1 MRNKNWT
8 LSIVTPFYNEELGG
22 MIDIYFQKIITELK
36 KVAANWEII
45 AIDDGSTDN
54 TFDILQSYHIKDNRI
69 KVIKLTRNFGKE
81 VALTAGLDQA
91 NGDAVI
97 PLDADLQDPP
107 ALFKEMIDY
116 WQQGYDEVI
125 PIRATRQDP
134 FLKKI
139 TANLFY
145 GLINRISEQ
154 SFIYKNAGDFRLMDK
169 KVINIIRELKEHHRF
184 MKGLLSWPGFSQ
196 KLMEYNRPPREH
208 GKTKYNYKAMLI
220 YAIDGIFSFS
230 VVPIRLITLFGFS
243 LSFIIFC
250 YGGYLIYQKLFLNLA
265 IPGYTSTM
273 VAILFL
279 GGIQL
284 TAIGIIGEYVGRI
297 YNEVKKRPLYVVDKI
312 LQ

>member
-22 MIDIYFQKIITELK
+22 MIDIYFQKTITELEK
-36 KVAANWEII
+36 ITPNWEII
-45 AIDDGSTDN
+45 AVDDGSTDN
-54 TFDILQSYHIKDNRI
+54 TFDIIQSYHVKDSRI

-81 VALTAGLDQA
+81 VALTAGLDHA
-91 NGDAVI
+91 YGDAVI

-145 GLINRISEQ
+145 GLINRISDKP
-154 SFIYKNAGDFRLMDK
+154 FIFKNAGDFRLMDK

-196 KLMEYNRPPREH
+196 KHIQYNRPPREH
-208 GKTKYNYKAMLI
+208 GKTKYNYRAMLL

-250 YGGYLIYQKLFLNLA
+250 YGGFLIYQKLFLNLA

-284 TAIGIIGEYVGRI
+284 TAIGVIGEYVGRI